1 MLNSIIEI
9 FDPSVSLSQIWNL
22 CYSLLI
28 LLFLNKKSWNINNYT
43 KIIIQNYFELAILGQ
58 LSKRVIKSKFTAC
71 MLCSPFIYVLVINIS
86 RLLPYGFTLTILPAL
101 TFSISIIIFFSMLIN
116 IVIFNYNNFM
126 VHLVPKSS
134 PNALIPVLVLIEL
147 ISIIIRPITL
157 SLRLIAN
164 LIAGHLIISIISRG
178 LIPVSLLKMPLAFSL
193 LFIRVIESAVSMIQA
208 FVLTLLLFLYIK
220 DSV

>member
-1 MLNSIIEI
+1 M
-9 FDPSVSLSQIWNL
+9 
-22 CYSLLI
+22 
-28 LLFLNKKSWNINNYT
+28 
-43 KIIIQNYFELAILGQ
+43 G
-58 LSKRVIKSKFTAC
+58 
-71 MLCSPFIYVLVINIS
+71 
-86 RLLPYGFTLTILPAL
+86 PYGFTLTILPAL

-157 SLRLIAN
+157 SLIAN